1 MEPEPSTLTLSTLV
15 PTTTIYL
22 AILYQFVSGL
32 SLRSFSE
39 ASVDVLPPIVN

>member
-15 PTTTIYL
+15 PMTTIYL
-22 AILYQFVSGL
+22 AILHQFVSGL

-39 ASVDVLPPIVN
+39 ASAGVSQRIVK

>member
-15 PTTTIYL
+15 PMTKIYL
-22 AILYQFVSGL
+22 AILHQFVSGL

-39 ASVDVLPPIVN
+39 ASVGASRPIVN